1 MPSSMCLFLGETL
14 NSKTIK
20 GFTIMISLLQFGLC
34 ISTIVIYYYIPKFH
48 RLSDFRKKHDKQV
61 LSHSLL
67 VIVTYVTCRLPS
79 CIILII
85 TVTQKN
91 YPLLLLTW
99 YAILVNPINSLVN
112 PVIFWIVP
120 FIKELWKK
128 IKTSLH

>member
-1 MPSSMCLFLGETL
+1 MLISWG
-14 NSKTIK
+14 NSQFKNNQ
-20 GFTIMISLLQFGLC
+20 GVHNYNFFTTVWF
-34 ISTIVIYYYIPKFH
+34 VHFYYCNILYITKFH
-48 RLSDFRKKHDKQV
+48 RLSDFRKKHDKHV

-67 VIVTYVTCRLPS
+67 VIMTYVICRLPS